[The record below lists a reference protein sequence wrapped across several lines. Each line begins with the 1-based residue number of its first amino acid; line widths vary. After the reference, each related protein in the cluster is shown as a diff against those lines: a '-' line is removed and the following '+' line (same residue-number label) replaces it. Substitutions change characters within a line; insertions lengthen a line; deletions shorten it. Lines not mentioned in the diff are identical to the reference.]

1 MQFVVDARFV
11 TVERDMDFVG
21 LGRARVIAARRAPP
35 LRFFLHVDHCDFVN
49 LCHSFLP
56 FIVAELACRLIV
68 DFTGSRYLKTSVG
81 VNWFEYKNGS
91 LASLLFVGAE
101 KLVMS
106 ASRSRDSTGRWPSH
120 SCTTPM
126 HSLGICQLSHTAKY
140 RRLGNLMS

>member
-56 FIVAELACRLIV
+56 FIVAEFACRLIV

-81 VNWFEYKNGS
+81 VIGLNKTPFSCAVLYRLVHE
-91 LASLLFVGAE
+91 LLCYL
-101 KLVMS
+101 LVLRT

-120 SCTTPM
+120 SCTNPKAFPR
-126 HSLGICQLSHTAKY
+126 HLSAEPY
-140 RRLGNLMS
+140 RKI